1 LLLLRTLIRR
11 NYSYTHPQEFFA
23 QHVNNRSTSE
33 GGSENVS
40 LRQVRRPNLGVDLW
54 AWLPAKA
61 VFWGIVATLDI
72 IFMIVS
78 YVKMTKTAINIY
90 AGVEKKRNFYLKTSN
105 EKVGCCSALETK
117 FARAVWCFVSCFSSM
132 IYFAFVSHAYAHTH
146 AKQARWMSCSNP
158 QRLTMVLQILVGLLL
173 GFCFLYVWLQLAA
186 IISNIISLRVMQE
199 LGLIDLLSSPVRLH
213 LLVVNVRTLV
223 SAETINNVQ
232 IPAYEAMSKVRIDSM
247 MAQIAVFNNQQGARL
262 EKFNTEYCKTLKQL
276 SIDRCVPLAQRI
288 AEPVLRPCQMA
299 PIVPSVSVFLFI
311 FLSTNE
317 MNLLVACSYLQDS
330 MFMLIMK
337 EFEYLYCRKLL
348 LLLLLLL
355 LLSFLKSKSCS
366 THTNSYVDALRDVVT
381 SAIYVPMFV
390 GCILVL
396 MVLCKKIVLVVFA
409 KTSLVR
415 TRYLLQFH
423 SSIDPRDHPDVY
435 VFFFKSTCDLSFVL
449 IDFFSRYK
457 RDAEEIIEQEEF
469 QEYSRREKR
478 KTWKEFNPLFGRT
491 NNNNN
496 NNNHGDVGVA
506 EQYGQA
512 AQIEMQ
518 PATLHRQQTAMSEN
532 FPTIPRNVRA

>member
-1 LLLLRTLIRR
+1 
-11 NYSYTHPQEFFA
+11 
-23 QHVNNRSTSE
+23 
-33 GGSENVS
+33 
-40 LRQVRRPNLGVDLW
+40 
-54 AWLPAKA
+54 
-61 VFWGIVATLDI
+61 
-72 IFMIVS
+72 
-78 YVKMTKTAINIY
+78 
-90 AGVEKKRNFYLKTSN
+90 
-105 EKVGCCSALETK
+105 
-117 FARAVWCFVSCFSSM
+117 
-132 IYFAFVSHAYAHTH
+132 
-146 AKQARWMSCSNP
+146 
-158 QRLTMVLQILVGLLL
+158 
-173 GFCFLYVWLQLAA
+173 
-186 IISNIISLRVMQE
+186 
-199 LGLIDLLSSPVRLH
+199 
-213 LLVVNVRTLV
+213 
-223 SAETINNVQ
+223 
-232 IPAYEAMSKVRIDSM
+232 
-247 MAQIAVFNNQQGARL
+247 
-262 EKFNTEYCKTLKQL
+262 
-276 SIDRCVPLAQRI
+276 
-288 AEPVLRPCQMA
+288 
-299 PIVPSVSVFLFI
+299 
-311 FLSTNE
+311 
-317 MNLLVACSYLQDS
+317 MNLLIACSYLQDS

-355 LLSFLKSKSCS
+355 LSFLKSQSCS

-435 VFFFKSTCDLSFVL
+435 VFFFKSSCDLSFVL
-449 IDFFSRYK
+449 IDFFCRYK

-496 NNNHGDVGVA
+496 NNNHGDIGVA

-532 FPTIPRNVRA
+532 FPTIPPNVRSEFVVLILIVIILENICICRVVVVEELQICRLHWSNHQCNRHVIITHLNRHSTKTPPAIKSSIKLFNHG